1 MFLIYEYMGRGS
13 LFYTLRNDVEA
24 MELDWPKRVN
34 VIWDVAHALS
44 YLHHDCAQPIV
55 HRDVSTNNILLNDEM
70 QAFVSDFG
78 TARLLDPDSSSNFSA
93 NIVGTR
99 GYIAPELAYSLVV
112 NKKSDI
118 YSFGVVAMET
128 IMGKYPAEIIS
139 VLSTSKG
146 EEIMLFDMLD
156 QRLPIPKKS
165 SVAKNIVQAMSLALA
180 CLSADPKSRPAM
192 KQVSGAI
199 LAKKIPII
207 EPFHAVSLAQL
218 RQNLFCTSTF
228 SWSS

>member
-1 MFLIYEYMGRGS
+1 GN
-13 LFYTLRNDVEA
+13 LFYTLRNDIEA

-78 TARLLDPDSSSNFSA
+78 TARLLDPDSSSNFTA

-112 NKKSDI
+112 NEKSDV

-128 IMGKYPAEIIS
+128 IMGKHPAEIIS
-139 VLSTSKG
+139 
-146 EEIMLFDMLD
+146 
-156 QRLPIPKKS
+156 RLPIPRRS
-165 SVAKNIVQAMSLALA
+165 SVTKNIVQAMSLALA
-180 CLSADPKSRPAM
+180 CLSADPRSRPTM
-192 KQVSGAI
+192 KQ
-199 LAKKIPII
+199 
-207 EPFHAVSLAQL
+207 
-218 RQNLFCTSTF
+218 
-228 SWSS
+228 